1 MLLDG
6 AARELAPVPHRA
18 ADHVP
23 QSSNSM
29 ASDKLNSTSDDTFE
43 QDVLKSPTPVLVD
56 FWATW
61 CGPCRALAPHLEA
74 LAAEFDGKLKIVKL
88 DTDRNQKTAIRYS
101 ITGIPALLIFKG
113 GQLVAQQNGGAS
125 RNTIKKFIEGAL

>member
-1 MLLDG
+1 
-6 AARELAPVPHRA
+6 
-18 ADHVP
+18 
-23 QSSNSM
+23 M
-29 ASDKLNSTSDDTFE
+29 ASDKLSSTSDDTFE